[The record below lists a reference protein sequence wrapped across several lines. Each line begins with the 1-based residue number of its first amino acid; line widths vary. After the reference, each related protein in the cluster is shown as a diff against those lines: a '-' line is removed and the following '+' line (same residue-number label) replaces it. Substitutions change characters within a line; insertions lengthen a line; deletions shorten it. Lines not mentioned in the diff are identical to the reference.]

1 LKRTHL
7 TLSAQTIHRLGDP
20 ACPGVGPLKRPA
32 GDLALGDPML
42 IAAIKN
48 RADRLQRSALPAQN
62 AQFGATPTIT
72 GVARREVPNGGYAC
86 GLPWRLDHV
95 ARSIST

>member
-42 IAAIKN
+42 IATIKN
-48 RADRLQRSALPAQN
+48 RADRL
-62 AQFGATPTIT
+62 
-72 GVARREVPNGGYAC
+72 
-86 GLPWRLDHV
+86 
-95 ARSIST
+95 